1 MPVWLFRV
9 FEGDKIVTRFLIVAA
24 AATVA
29 FATPAFAG
37 ERVFTHE
44 GVTYAYT
51 ATPTADALVL
61 EGKASK
67 GGKFRLVVKG
77 DWVNGYAGGSRVS
90 FRTPKREDVDAI
102 LVAQR

>member
-1 MPVWLFRV
+1 MTKLF
-9 FEGDKIVTRFLIVAA
+9 LAAA
-24 AATVA
+24 AATIA
-29 FATPAFAG
+29 FAAPAFAK

-51 ATPTADALVL
+51 ATPAGEGLVL
-61 EGKASK
+61 EGQASK

-77 DWVNGYAGGSRVS
+77 DWVNGYAGGARVS
-90 FRTPKREDVDAI
+90 FRAPKRDEAAV

>member
-1 MPVWLFRV
+1 
-9 FEGDKIVTRFLIVAA
+9 VTKLLIATAA
-24 AATVA
+24 AAIA
-29 FATPAFAG
+29 FAAPATAK

-51 ATPTADALVL
+51 ATPSDAGLVL

-77 DWVNGYAGGSRVS
+77 DWVNGYAGGTRVT
-90 FRTPKREDVDAI
+90 FRAPKPQDAAV

>member
-1 MPVWLFRV
+1 
-9 FEGDKIVTRFLIVAA
+9 VTRFLIAA
-24 AATVA
+24 VAATVA
-29 FATPAFAG
+29 FATPATAK

-61 EGKASK
+61 EGKAST
-67 GGKFRLVVKG
+67 GGKFRFVVKG
-77 DWVNGYAGGSRVS
+77 DWVSGYAGGARVS
-90 FRTPKREDVDAI
+90 FRAPKREGAGAV

>member
-1 MPVWLFRV
+1 MTKL
-9 FEGDKIVTRFLIVAA
+9 LIATAA
-24 AATVA
+24 AVIA
-29 FATPAFAG
+29 FAAPATAK

-51 ATPTADALVL
+51 ATPNGDALVL

-77 DWVNGYAGGSRVS
+77 DWVNGYAGGARVS
-90 FRTPKREDVDAI
+90 FRAPKREEAGAI

>member
-1 MPVWLFRV
+1 VTKLLFA
-9 FEGDKIVTRFLIVAA
+9 AA
-24 AATVA
+24 AATLA
-29 FATPAFAG
+29 FAAPAAAK

-51 ATPTADALVL
+51 ATPAGEGLVL

-77 DWVNGYAGGSRVS
+77 DWVSGYAGGARVT
-90 FRTPKREDVDAI
+90 FRTPKREDAAAVF
-102 LVAQR
+102 VAQR

>member
-1 MPVWLFRV
+1 
-9 FEGDKIVTRFLIVAA
+9 VTKLLIATAA
-24 AATVA
+24 VIA
-29 FATPAFAG
+29 FAAPATAK

-51 ATPTADALVL
+51 AQPQGDALVL

-77 DWVNGYAGGSRVS
+77 DWVNGYAGGARVS
-90 FRTPKREDVDAI
+90 FRAPKREAAGAI

>member
-1 MPVWLFRV
+1 MTKFLFA
-9 FEGDKIVTRFLIVAA
+9 AA
-24 AATVA
+24 AATLA
-29 FATPAFAG
+29 FAAPATAK

-51 ATPTADALVL
+51 ATPASEGLVL

-77 DWVNGYAGGSRVS
+77 NWVSGYAGGARVT
-90 FRTPKREDVDAI
+90 FRTPKREDAAAVF
-102 LVAQR
+102 VAQR

>member
-1 MPVWLFRV
+1 MTKLF
-9 FEGDKIVTRFLIVAA
+9 LAAA
-24 AATVA
+24 AATIA
-29 FATPAFAG
+29 FAAPAIAKD
-37 ERVFTHE
+37 RVFTHE

-51 ATPTADALVL
+51 ATPGSDGLVL

-77 DWVNGYAGGSRVS
+77 DWVNGYAGGARVS
-90 FRTPKREDVDAI
+90 FRAPKRDEAV

>member
-1 MPVWLFRV
+1 MTKL
-9 FEGDKIVTRFLIVAA
+9 LIAA
-24 AATVA
+24 AAAAIA
-29 FATPAFAG
+29 FAAPAFAK

-51 ATPTADALVL
+51 AQPQGDALVL

-77 DWVNGYAGGSRVS
+77 DWVSGYAGGARVS
-90 FRTPKREDVDAI
+90 FRAPKREEANAI